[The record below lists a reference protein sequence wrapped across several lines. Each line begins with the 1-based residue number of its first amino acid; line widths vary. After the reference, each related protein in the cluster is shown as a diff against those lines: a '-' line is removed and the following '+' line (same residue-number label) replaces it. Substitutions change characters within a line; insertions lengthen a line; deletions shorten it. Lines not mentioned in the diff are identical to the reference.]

1 MAQDFAKKRAVP
13 DARRRP
19 TQAATRTEPEGKG
32 SHWSWFFSGLFCG
45 FLVIGIA
52 YLGIIQLDTGAGSQ
66 STDAAL
72 AGGDAA
78 ANNRPTFD
86 FGFYSELENAEIA
99 VSMPLPAPQSQSQ
112 NPSPATA
119 SIEGRT
125 ETVVEQ
131 TSTPA
136 ELTRYLL
143 QAGSFQTRQD
153 AESRRARI
161 ILLNMNATIA
171 PGVVSGRTWHR
182 VQVGPFNGRA
192 AVDAARDLLTE
203 NNIESYLLLM
213 RD

>member
-19 TQAATRTEPEGKG
+19 GAAATRTEPEGSA

-45 FLVIGIA
+45 FLIIGIA
-52 YLGIIQLDTGAGSQ
+52 YLGIVQLDTGAQ
-66 STDAAL
+66 TTEPTL

-78 ANNRPTFD
+78 SNRPTFD
-86 FGFYSELENAEIA
+86 FGFYNELENAEIA
-99 VSMPLPAPQSQSQ
+99 VATPPPPAPPQ
-112 NPSPATA
+112 PAA
-119 SIEGRT
+119 SNVANSSERSAA

-131 TSTPA
+131 ASTPA